1 MQHRFLTHSYQVSS
15 EILELSLRN
24 TGDVMV
30 GIPMGLCPKCG
41 TKRMGHALRS
51 PRYQACPKC
60 GAGLEIIEDGKHVG
74 SGFSPFTAD
83 EIDIK
88 QKDKTPK
95 TKGQVEQKDTK
106 E

>member
-1 MQHRFLTHSYQVSS
+1 MRIQDLITA
-15 EILELSLRN
+15 ILLSFIMCSIP
-24 TGDVMV
+24 TGV
-30 GIPMGLCPKCG
+30 CPKCG
-41 TKRMGHALRS
+41 TKRMGHALRF

-83 EIDIK
+83 QIDIK
-88 QKDKTPK
+88 PKDKTSESK
-95 TKGQVEQKDTK
+95 KQVEEKDSK